1 MFFKPFL
8 RWSCYRFVFRIFFL
22 MKLTIFLIILS
33 VFQCVARVNAQRI
46 NVTANNQT
54 LKNIMGSIQKQQG
67 YTYFFRG
74 ANIANTRISVDI
86 RNAELPDAMEAILKN
101 HHLTWTLSDKTIVIA
116 LSPKAPSKATLQQHI
131 SGQVVDENNQPVAG
145 ATIAVRG
152 DGNNGP
158 TAAAGGLEVVTNVA
172 DPVLVA
178 TYIGYETSEGRA
190 AALAGKKMLQLAP
203 SETVVEE
210 TVVVGYGT
218 QKKVNI

>member
-46 NVTANNQT
+46 NVAANNQT

-116 LSPKAPSKATLQQHI
+116 PSPKAPSKAILQQHV
-131 SGQVVDENNQPVAG
+131 SGQIVDENNQPVAG

-152 DGNNGP
+152 DDKKV
-158 TAAAGGLEVVTNVA
+158 TTDASGGFEIVTNVA
-172 DPVLVA
+172 DPVLIV
-178 TYIGYETSEGRA
+178 TYIGYETSEVRA
-190 AALAGKKMLQLAP
+190 ATLTGKKIIQLSP
-203 SETVVEE
+203 SENILEE
-210 TVVVGYGT
+210 SQSNGFCCIR
-218 QKKVNI
+218 KF